1 MGNESR
7 KLGYY
12 AAAGIMVAALIIGSL
27 FLSGVQFPGIS
38 GPSVEA
44 GTLVVLL
51 TDAPANLSE
60 LLVTIDS
67 FSVQKVDEGW
77 VNIPFGHGMTKV
89 SFDLIKLNNVT
100 MKLANATIEAGNYTK
115 MRMTIEDANAT
126 FAGEEPEFVILTVPP
141 GHIDII
147 IHFEVESDGVTVVLI
162 DMEADWVAISNNH
175 HLRPV
180 LKATVAGQQEP

>member
-1 MGNESR
+1 MGNDGR
-7 KLGYY
+7 KVGYY
-12 AAAGIMVAALIIGSL
+12 AAAGIMIAALIIGSL

-44 GTLVVLL
+44 GTLVALL

-77 VNIPFGHGMTKV
+77 VPIPFGSGMTEV

-100 MKLANATIEAGNYTK
+100 MKLANATIEVGNYTK
-115 MRMTIEDANAT
+115 MRMTIKDANAT
-126 FAGEEPEFVILTVPP
+126 FAGDDPEFVILTVPP

-147 IHFEVESDGVTVVLI
+147 IRFEVKSDGVTVVLI

-180 LKATVAGQQEP
+180 LKAEVAS